1 MELAYYKFNFKVL
14 LTKWLI
20 NTIALFIV
28 VKTIKGLNITSTGI
42 DGFFVLIITAAV
54 IGVINTFIKPF
65 LFIITLPFSIFT
77 FGIFTVILNGAL
89 FALAAFFVP
98 GFEVTSFLGAII
110 GSLLFSFISFIC
122 SLFIGNNDKFSKV
135 EYKIIE

>member
-1 MELAYYKFNFKVL
+1 MAYYKFNFKIL
-14 LTKWLI
+14 FTKWLI

-28 VKTIKGLNITSTGI
+28 VKTIKGLNITSSGVE
-42 DGFFVLIITAAV
+42 GFFVLITTAAV
-54 IGVINTFIKPF
+54 IGIINTFIKPV

-122 SLFIGNNDKFSKV
+122 GLFIGSNNNFSKT
-135 EYKIIE
+135 EYRIIE